1 MTALPWANH
10 LIIVPVLLPLVVG
23 AAMIPIN
30 QKHHGLKFALGL
42 TSGVLLWAAAVALLL
57 LADSGHWPGGIGVYL
72 AANWAAPFG
81 IALVADRLSALM
93 LVLTATIALAVLV
106 FSARRWDRV
115 GVSFHSLF
123 QFLLMGLNG
132 AFLTNDLFNLFVF
145 FEVML
150 AASYGLVLHGYNLR
164 RIQAGMQYI
173 AVNLVASLL
182 FLIGVSLIYAAS
194 GTLNIADLGARVA
207 LLGAQDAWL
216 LQIGAV
222 VLALAFLTKGAM
234 WPLGFWLP
242 TTYASASAPVGAMLV
257 LMTKVGVYAV
267 LRVWLAV
274 FGEGA
279 GAAEG
284 FGFTALALGGMAT
297 LLFGAIGMLASQD
310 GGRMAGYGAIVSS
323 GTLLAVVGHS
333 GGAVLA
339 SGLYYLLG
347 STLAMAAF
355 MLLIELTERIRP
367 PGAALLAITMEA
379 FAIED
384 KPEDPVGVGIPGTL
398 AFLGLS
404 FAACALVIAGMPPL
418 SGFVAKFSLFH
429 ALLAAAPE
437 GAPATTWMLIGLMIL
452 GGLAAIIAL
461 MRLGVRIFWA
471 AAAVLRGGAGG
482 RAGAAVR
489 AADGAGGRGVRLPR
503 AYHRGPAAQRRL
515 RCARARRAPRA
526 ARAGRGG
533 GCAMRRWLP
542 SPLLSASLL
551 LMWLMLNQTLEPAH
565 WLLGGVLGVLA
576 PLLSRPLQPH
586 GHARIRRPLALFRL
600 LWMAAI
606 EIVRSC
612 FNVTQIILLRRSA
625 DVNSQ
630 FIRVPLDLKSPHGL
644 ALLSCLINSTP
655 GTVWVEIVPDSHE
668 LLLHVFDLHD
678 EAWWVHTIKT
688 RYEQPII
695 EVFETPEPGG
705 SRT

>member
-1 MTALPWANH
+1 MSALPWVNH
-10 LIIVPVLLPLVVG
+10 LIIVPVLLPLMVG
-23 AAMIPIN
+23 ALMIPIH
-30 QKHHGLKFALGL
+30 QKRHGLKFALGL
-42 TSGVLLWAAAVALLL
+42 ASGVLLWVVAVALLV
-57 LADSGHWPGGIGVYL
+57 LADGGHWPGGIGVYL

-115 GVSFHSLF
+115 GVSFHPLF

-132 AFLTNDLFNLFVF
+132 AFLTHDLFNLFVF

-164 RIQAGMQYI
+164 RIQAGMQYL

-274 FGEGA
+274 FGAGDAGGA
-279 GAAEG
+279 GDAAHALEG
-284 FGFTALALGGMAT
+284 FGFAALTVGGMAT

-323 GTLLAVVGHS
+323 GTLLAVIGHS

-339 SGLYYLLG
+339 AGLYYLLG

-367 PGAALLAITMEA
+367 PGAALIAITMEA

-418 SGFVAKFSLFH
+418 AGFVAKFSLFH
-429 ALLAAAPE
+429 AMLAASSDKV
-437 GAPATTWMLIGLMIL
+437 PAMTWLLIALMVV

-461 MRLGVRIFWA
+461 MRLGVRTFWA
-471 AAAVLRGGAGG
+471 AGAVTPPRLQFSEALPVGALVMLCVLLTVQADTVFDYLGRTTEGLLRGADYTVRVLGEPTVQRLPAAEGG
-482 RAGAAVR
+482 R
-489 AADGAGGRGVRLPR
+489 
-503 AYHRGPAAQRRL
+503 
-515 RCARARRAPRA
+515 
-526 ARAGRGG
+526 
-533 GCAMRRWLP
+533 
-542 SPLLSASLL
+542 
-551 LMWLMLNQTLEPAH
+551 
-565 WLLGGVLGVLA
+565 
-576 PLLSRPLQPH
+576 
-586 GHARIRRPLALFRL
+586 
-600 LWMAAI
+600 
-606 EIVRSC
+606 
-612 FNVTQIILLRRSA
+612 
-625 DVNSQ
+625 
-630 FIRVPLDLKSPHGL
+630 
-644 ALLSCLINSTP
+644 
-655 GTVWVEIVPDSHE
+655 
-668 LLLHVFDLHD
+668 
-678 EAWWVHTIKT
+678 
-688 RYEQPII
+688 
-695 EVFETPEPGG
+695 
-705 SRT
+705 

>member
-1 MTALPWANH
+1 MNSLSWLQH
-10 LIIVPVLLPLVVG
+10 LIVVPVLLPLVVG
-23 AAMIPIN
+23 ALLIPVE
-30 QKHHGLKFALGL
+30 QKRHGLKFALGL
-42 TSGVLLWAAAVALLL
+42 ASGALLWINAVALLL
-57 LADSGHWPGGIGVYL
+57 LADGGHWPDGIGVYL

-81 IALVADRLSALM
+81 IALMVDRLAALM

-164 RIQAGMQYI
+164 RIKAGMQYI

-182 FLIGVSLIYAAS
+182 FLIGVSLIYAAT
-194 GTLNIADLGARVA
+194 GTLNIADLAARVGG
-207 LLGAQDAWL
+207 LGAQDAWL
-216 LQIGAV
+216 LQIGAS

-274 FGEGA
+274 FGEESGA
-279 GAAEG
+279 LAG
-284 FGFTALALGGMAT
+284 FGFAALMAGGMAT
-297 LLFGAIGMLASQD
+297 LAFGAIGMLASED

-323 GTLLAVVGHS
+323 GTLLVVVGHS
-333 GGAVLA
+333 GSAVLA

-367 PGAALLAITMEA
+367 PGAALLAVTMEA

-404 FAACALVIAGMPPL
+404 FAACALVISGMPPL

-429 ALLAAAPE
+429 AMLSATPE
-437 GAPATTWMLIGLMIL
+437 VVPGTTWLTIGLMVA

-461 MRLGVRIFWA
+461 MRLGVRTFWA
-471 AAAVLRGGAGG
+471 SGAVTPPRLQFSEAVPVGALVMLCVMLTVQAGAVLDYLGRTVDGLKRNDVYGERVLGEPPVLRVPAGG
-482 RAGAAVR
+482 V
-489 AADGAGGRGVRLPR
+489 
-503 AYHRGPAAQRRL
+503 
-515 RCARARRAPRA
+515 
-526 ARAGRGG
+526 
-533 GCAMRRWLP
+533 
-542 SPLLSASLL
+542 
-551 LMWLMLNQTLEPAH
+551 EP
-565 WLLGGVLGVLA
+565 
-576 PLLSRPLQPH
+576 
-586 GHARIRRPLALFRL
+586 
-600 LWMAAI
+600 
-606 EIVRSC
+606 
-612 FNVTQIILLRRSA
+612 
-625 DVNSQ
+625 
-630 FIRVPLDLKSPHGL
+630 
-644 ALLSCLINSTP
+644 
-655 GTVWVEIVPDSHE
+655 
-668 LLLHVFDLHD
+668 
-678 EAWWVHTIKT
+678 
-688 RYEQPII
+688 
-695 EVFETPEPGG
+695 
-705 SRT
+705 

>member
-1 MTALPWANH
+1 MSVLPWLNH
-10 LIIVPVLLPLVVG
+10 LIIVPVLLPLMVG
-23 AAMIPIN
+23 ALMIPIH
-30 QKHHGLKFALGL
+30 QKRHGLKFALGL
-42 TSGVLLWAAAVALLL
+42 ASGVLLWVVAVALLV
-57 LADSGHWPGGIGVYL
+57 LADGGHWPGGIGVYL

-115 GVSFHSLF
+115 GVSFHPLF

-132 AFLTNDLFNLFVF
+132 AFLTHDLFNLFVF

-164 RIQAGMQYI
+164 RIQAGMQYL

-182 FLIGVSLIYAAS
+182 FLIGVALIYAAS

-274 FGEGA
+274 FGAGDAGGA
-279 GAAEG
+279 GDAAHALQG
-284 FGFTALALGGMAT
+284 FGFAALTVGGMAT

-323 GTLLAVVGHS
+323 GTLLAVIGHS

-339 SGLYYLLG
+339 AGLYYLLG

-367 PGAALLAITMEA
+367 PGAALIAITMEA

-418 SGFVAKFSLFH
+418 AGFVAKFSLFH
-429 ALLAAAPE
+429 AMLAASSDKV
-437 GAPATTWMLIGLMIL
+437 PAMTWLLIALMVI

-461 MRLGVRIFWA
+461 MRLGVRTFWA
-471 AAAVLRGGAGG
+471 AGAVTPPRLQFSEALPVGALVMLCVLLTVQADTVFDYLGRTTDGLLRGADYTVRVLGEPTVQRLPAAEGG
-482 RAGAAVR
+482 R
-489 AADGAGGRGVRLPR
+489 
-503 AYHRGPAAQRRL
+503 
-515 RCARARRAPRA
+515 
-526 ARAGRGG
+526 
-533 GCAMRRWLP
+533 
-542 SPLLSASLL
+542 
-551 LMWLMLNQTLEPAH
+551 
-565 WLLGGVLGVLA
+565 
-576 PLLSRPLQPH
+576 
-586 GHARIRRPLALFRL
+586 
-600 LWMAAI
+600 
-606 EIVRSC
+606 
-612 FNVTQIILLRRSA
+612 
-625 DVNSQ
+625 
-630 FIRVPLDLKSPHGL
+630 
-644 ALLSCLINSTP
+644 
-655 GTVWVEIVPDSHE
+655 
-668 LLLHVFDLHD
+668 
-678 EAWWVHTIKT
+678 
-688 RYEQPII
+688 
-695 EVFETPEPGG
+695 
-705 SRT
+705 

>member
-1 MTALPWANH
+1 MNSLPWLQH
-10 LIIVPVLLPLVVG
+10 LIIAPVLLPLVVG
-23 AAMIPIN
+23 ALLIPVN
-30 QKHHGLKFALGL
+30 QKRHGFKFALGL
-42 TSGVLLWAAAVALLL
+42 TSGVLLWINALALLL
-57 LADSGHWPGGIGVYL
+57 MADGGHWPDGIGVYL

-81 IALVADRLSALM
+81 IALMVDRLAALM

-164 RIQAGMQYI
+164 RIRAGMQYI

-182 FLIGVSLIYAAS
+182 FLIGVSLIYAAT
-194 GTLNIADLGARVA
+194 GTLNIADLAARVGG
-207 LLGAQDAWL
+207 LGAQDAWL
-216 LQIGAV
+216 LQIGAS

-274 FGEGA
+274 FGEESGA
-279 GAAEG
+279 LAG
-284 FGFTALALGGMAT
+284 FGFAALTAGGMAT
-297 LLFGAIGMLASQD
+297 LAFGAIGMLASED

-323 GTLLAVVGHS
+323 GTLLVAIGHA

-367 PGAALLAITMEA
+367 PGAALLAVTMEA

-404 FAACALVIAGMPPL
+404 FAACALVISGMPPL

-429 ALLAAAPE
+429 AMLSATPDAVP
-437 GAPATTWMLIGLMIL
+437 GTTWLLVGLMVL

-461 MRLGVRIFWA
+461 MRLGVRTFWA
-471 AAAVLRGGAGG
+471 SGAVSPPRLEFSEAVPVGALVLLCVLLTVQAGAVFDYLGRTTESLMRGADYSLRVLGEPPVQRLPGAGG
-482 RAGAAVR
+482 
-489 AADGAGGRGVRLPR
+489 
-503 AYHRGPAAQRRL
+503 
-515 RCARARRAPRA
+515 
-526 ARAGRGG
+526 
-533 GCAMRRWLP
+533 
-542 SPLLSASLL
+542 
-551 LMWLMLNQTLEPAH
+551 
-565 WLLGGVLGVLA
+565 
-576 PLLSRPLQPH
+576 LQ
-586 GHARIRRPLALFRL
+586 
-600 LWMAAI
+600 
-606 EIVRSC
+606 
-612 FNVTQIILLRRSA
+612 
-625 DVNSQ
+625 
-630 FIRVPLDLKSPHGL
+630 
-644 ALLSCLINSTP
+644 
-655 GTVWVEIVPDSHE
+655 
-668 LLLHVFDLHD
+668 
-678 EAWWVHTIKT
+678 
-688 RYEQPII
+688 
-695 EVFETPEPGG
+695 
-705 SRT
+705 

>member
-1 MTALPWANH
+1 MTALPWMQH
-10 LIIVPVLLPLVVG
+10 LIVVPVLLPLIVG
-23 AAMIPIN
+23 ALLIPIN
-30 QKHHGLKFALGL
+30 QSRHTLKFALGL
-42 TSGVLLWAAAVALLL
+42 GSGMLSWLVAVALLL
-57 LADSGHWPGGIGVYL
+57 MADGAAWPDNIGVYL

-81 IALVADRLSALM
+81 IALLVDRLAALM

-182 FLIGVSLIYAAS
+182 FLIGVSLIYAAT

-207 LLGAQDAWL
+207 SLGAQDTWL
-216 LQIGAV
+216 LQIGAT

-274 FGEGA
+274 FGDAA
-279 GAAEG
+279 GTLGG
-284 FGFTALALGGMAT
+284 FGFTALTVGGMAT

-310 GGRMAGYGAIVSS
+310 GGRMAGYGAIISS
-323 GTLLAVVGHS
+323 GTLLAVIGHS
-333 GGAVLA
+333 GSAVLA

-404 FAACALVIAGMPPL
+404 FAACAVVITGMPPL
-418 SGFVAKFSLFH
+418 AGFVAKFSLFH
-429 ALLAAAPE
+429 AMLAAAP
-437 GAPATTWMLIGLMIL
+437 ADVPTTTWLLIALMVV

-461 MRLGVRIFWA
+461 MRLGVRTFWA
-471 AAAVLRGGAGG
+471 SGVVTPPRLQFSEAAPIGALVMLCVLLTVQAGTVFDYLG
-482 RAGAAVR
+482 RTS
-489 AADGAGGRGVRLPR
+489 DGLLRSGD
-503 AYHRGPAAQRRL
+503 YSQR
-515 RCARARRAPRA
+515 
-526 ARAGRGG
+526 
-533 GCAMRRWLP
+533 
-542 SPLLSASLL
+542 
-551 LMWLMLNQTLEPAH
+551 
-565 WLLGGVLGVLA
+565 VLGEPPVQ
-576 PLLSRPLQPH
+576 RQP
-586 GHARIRRPLALFRL
+586 GV
-600 LWMAAI
+600 
-606 EIVRSC
+606 E
-612 FNVTQIILLRRSA
+612 
-625 DVNSQ
+625 
-630 FIRVPLDLKSPHGL
+630 
-644 ALLSCLINSTP
+644 ST
-655 GTVWVEIVPDSHE
+655 
-668 LLLHVFDLHD
+668 
-678 EAWWVHTIKT
+678 
-688 RYEQPII
+688 R
-695 EVFETPEPGG
+695 
-705 SRT
+705 